1 MAQPSPLISVIIPTY
16 NRRAQLLQCLASLA
30 SQTYPQD
37 RWEVVVVIDDNSDP
51 LDPALADWSERLPL
65 RFTRQPHAGC
75 GIARNTGSSQAR
87 GRYLVFTDDDC
98 LFPPDWL
105 SRYAEHFERTR
116 DCVIAG
122 RTVNALPHNPYSQ
135 TTQEVQN
142 YLLSHFNSGADEAAL
157 AVGNN
162 FGVSA
167 EGFRA
172 LGGFSGRY
180 FQVAGGE
187 DFDFAWRWREQG
199 RRIVYAPDV
208 VVHHAHGLT
217 FASFLRQHFN
227 YGRGAWLFHHPQV
240 QEVQNHPGLEDL
252 GFYVSL
258 LLRPWVVC
266 KGFSAARL
274 FVLLLVSQAAHTVG
288 YLSGLAAAVR
298 RRTGESAIAR
308 RG

>member
-1 MAQPSPLISVIIPTY
+1 MAQSSPLISLIIPTY
-16 NRRAQLLQCLASLA
+16 NRRTQILQCLASLTL
-30 SQTYPQD
+30 QTYPRD
-37 RWEVVVVIDDNSDP
+37 RWELVVVIDDDDDP
-51 LDPALADWSERLPL
+51 LDQALAEWSGSLPL
-65 RFTRQPHAGC
+65 RSIRQPHAGC

-122 RTVNALPHNPYSQ
+122 RIVNALPHNQYSQ
-135 TTQEVQN
+135 TTQELLD
-142 YLLSHFNSGADEAAL
+142 YLLSYFNSRADDAAL
-157 AVGNN
+157 AVGSN
-162 FGVSA
+162 FGVPA

-172 LGGFSGRY
+172 LGGFSRRY
-180 FQVAGGE
+180 FQVAGAE
-187 DFDFAWRWREQG
+187 DRDFAWRWREQG

-227 YGRGAWLFHHPQV
+227 YGRGAWLFHGPQG
-240 QEVQNHPGLEDL
+240 QGVQNHPRLEDHS
-252 GFYVSL
+252 FYISL
-258 LLRPWVVC
+258 LLRPCVVC

-288 YLSGLAAAVR
+288 YLSGLVATVK
-298 RRTGESAIAR
+298 RRT
-308 RG
+308 